1 MTLELRLELLSD
13 AAPGSG
19 AGGPL
24 VDRDVVVDE
33 LGLPVLPGR
42 RLKGLLREAC
52 QEVQEAFQTVGRD
65 QWLAEALCT
74 PEVLFG
80 TAKQAG
86 LVNLA
91 DARLAGRT
99 GDASVADVS
108 AARELAA
115 WFHWAR
121 GQRGRFGSAALLDGM
136 TVIRSQTAIDSQAGA
151 AQRGALRS
159 MRLLRRG
166 LRFAGTVTLEATDP
180 ALEAQARRSV
190 ALAAAA
196 LRHLGSARSAGRAGC
211 RPGYGRAPAPI

>member
-80 TAKQAG
+80 T
-86 LVNLA
+86 
-91 DARLAGRT
+91 
-99 GDASVADVS
+99 
-108 AARELAA
+108 
-115 WFHWAR
+115 
-121 GQRGRFGSAALLDGM
+121 
-136 TVIRSQTAIDSQAGA
+136 
-151 AQRGALRS
+151 
-159 MRLLRRG
+159 
-166 LRFAGTVTLEATDP
+166 
-180 ALEAQARRSV
+180 
-190 ALAAAA
+190 
-196 LRHLGSARSAGRAGC
+196 
-211 RPGYGRAPAPI
+211 